1 MKQDVDADGKEVPR
15 GEPGELVVRGYNVM
29 QGYFD
34 DDANKETIDS
44 DGWLHTGDIAVMN
57 ERGYIRITD
66 RKKDMYIMGGF
77 NCYPQKLKACSWQG
91 ALMQPP
97 WWAYRTNAWAK
108 WAWPLCP

>member
-1 MKQDVDADGKEVPR
+1 MIVDADGKEVPR

-34 DDANKETIDS
+34 DDGQTKETIDS

-66 RKKDMYIMGGF
+66 AKKT
-77 NCYPQKLKACSWQG
+77 CTS
-91 ALMQPP
+91 
-97 WWAYRTNAWAK
+97 
-108 WAWPLCP
+108 